1 MFDVLI
7 IGGGAGGLACAIT
20 LASARSKPWFGD
32 RRIAVID
39 DGRSD
44 LHKAMLNNAPGLPAD
59 THGSTLLQTM
69 RRQFLEFD
77 AGALLDAT
85 VTSISTDPCNVQTA
99 DGNAHDARTLV
110 LATGYKQLAIDG
122 VPAAP
127 LLHHPEGKHGR
138 IRLPHDGIFA
148 IAPDVHVAGL
158 LAGGSSQ
165 FAIAAGI
172 GAQVA
177 VEILSAWA
185 GKRTHIHDTPPAAA
199 NQ

>member
-20 LASARSKPWFGD
+20 LASARSKPWFRD

-44 LHKAMLNNAPGLPAD
+44 LHKAMLNNAPGLPAE
-59 THGSTLLQTM
+59 THGSSLLQTM
-69 RRQFLEFD
+69 RRQFLDFGV
-77 AGALLDAT
+77 GALLDAT
-85 VTSISTDPCNVQTA
+85 VAAITTHPFKARTTHGDT
-99 DGNAHDARTLV
+99 HEARTLV
-110 LATGYKQLAIDG
+110 LATGYKHLEIDG
-122 VPAAP
+122 VPASP
-127 LLHHPEGKHGR
+127 VLHHPEGKPGR
-138 IRLPHDGIFA
+138 IRLPHDGLYV
-148 IAPDVHVAGL
+148 IAPDMHVAGL

-177 VEILSAWA
+177 VEILCGWA
-185 GKRTHIHDTPPAAA
+185 GKRTHIHDTPPAGA

>member
-32 RRIAVID
+32 RRIGVID

-44 LHKAMLNNAPGLPAD
+44 LHKALLNNAPGLPPD
-59 THGSTLLQTM
+59 TRGSVLLQTM
-69 RRQFLEFD
+69 RGQFLNFGV
-77 AGALLDAT
+77 GALLDAT
-85 VTSISTDPCNVQTA
+85 VATITTGPCNVQTTNG
-99 DGNAHDARTLV
+99 DRYEARTLV
-110 LATGYKQLAIDG
+110 LATGYKQLTIDG
-122 VPAAP
+122 LPATP
-127 LLHHPEGKHGR
+127 VLHHAEGKPSR
-138 IRLPHDGIFA
+138 IRLPHDGVYA
-148 IAPDVHVAGL
+148 IAPDMHVAGL

-177 VEILSAWA
+177 VEILCGWA
-185 GKRTHIHDTPPAAA
+185 GKRTHIHDTP
-199 NQ
+199 